1 MYLNFQI
8 ALLQIS
14 GSFGMSSYNPKDY
27 WIEQGKVYK
36 NNFRYNNKFELQ
48 ERLLIEYLTSNI
60 FTPTNSGDEPAE
72 FSVLEVGCGFG
83 RITKLLLTN
92 FGKSITKYVAV
103 DMSPDQIRNA
113 KQFLEGLYLEE
124 KAVTTVDDSKSKYDN
139 HLEFIVSDIQSL
151 PSTGAPNHR
160 YDLVLACEVLLH
172 VLPSEIQ
179 QVMHQLIEMSNRHVI
194 NVDWYEEELP
204 KKIAPHNF
212 IHRYEEI
219 YTSNPSVKRV
229 HRIPIVKKGILS
241 KLDTKQSIF
250 HASKQAD

>member
-1 MYLNFQI
+1 MPI
-8 ALLQIS
+8 LQIS
-14 GSFGMSSYNPKDY
+14 GSFGMSSASYNPKDY

-48 ERLLIEYLTSNI
+48 EYILTEYLTSNI

-83 RITKLLLTN
+83 RITRLLLTN
-92 FGKSITKYVAV
+92 FGRSITKYVAA

-113 KQFLEGLYLEE
+113 KQFLEDLNLED
-124 KAVTTVDDSKSKYDN
+124 KAMPTDNGSKSKHDIR
-139 HLEFIVSDIQSL
+139 LEFIVSDIQSL
-151 PSTGAPNHR
+151 HFTGLINQK

-172 VLPSEIQ
+172 VLPSEIR
-179 QVMHQLIEMSNRHVI
+179 QVMNQLTEMSNKHII

-212 IHRYEEI
+212 IHHYEEI
-219 YTSNPSVKRV
+219 YAKIPSVKLV
-229 HRIPIVKKGILS
+229 HRIPIVKKGMLS

-250 HASKQAD
+250 HALKQAD

>member
-1 MYLNFQI
+1 
-8 ALLQIS
+8 
-14 GSFGMSSYNPKDY
+14 MSSASYNPKDY

-36 NNFRYNNKFELQ
+36 NNFKYNNKFELQ

-60 FTPTNSGDEPAE
+60 FTSTHSEDKLVEM
-72 FSVLEVGCGFG
+72 SVLEVGCGFG
-83 RITKLLLTN
+83 RITRLLLAN
-92 FGKSITKYVAV
+92 FGRSITKYVGV

-113 KQFLEGLYLEE
+113 KQFVEDPYLEGEG
-124 KAVTTVDDSKSKYDN
+124 VTTVDDNESRKDERLK
-139 HLEFIVSDIQSL
+139 FVVSDIQSL
-151 PSTGAPNHR
+151 NSTDVSNQR

-179 QVMHQLIEMSNRHVI
+179 QVVHQLTEMSNKHII
-194 NVDWYEEELP
+194 NVDWYEEDVP

-219 YTSNPSVKRV
+219 YANIPSVKRV
-229 HRIPIVKKGILS
+229 KRIPIVKKGTLS

-250 HASKQAD
+250 HALKQVD

>member
-1 MYLNFQI
+1 
-8 ALLQIS
+8 
-14 GSFGMSSYNPKDY
+14 MSSASYNPKDY

-36 NNFRYNNKFELQ
+36 NNFKYNNKFELQ
-48 ERLLIEYLTSNI
+48 ERFLIEYLTSNI
-60 FTPTNSGDEPAE
+60 FTPTNSEDNLEE
-72 FSVLEVGCGFG
+72 MSVLEVGCGFG
-83 RITKLLLTN
+83 RITRLLLAN

-113 KQFLEGLYLEE
+113 KQFVEDPHLEGDG
-124 KAVTTVDDSKSKYDN
+124 VTTVDDNESRRDERLK
-139 HLEFIVSDIQSL
+139 FVVSDIQSL
-151 PSTGAPNHR
+151 NSTYVSNQR

-179 QVMHQLIEMSNRHVI
+179 QVVHQLTEMSNKHII
-194 NVDWYEEELP
+194 NVDWYEEDVP

-219 YTSNPSVKRV
+219 YANIPSVKRV
-229 HRIPIVKKGILS
+229 RRIPIVKKGTLS

-250 HASKQAD
+250 HALKQVD

>member
-1 MYLNFQI
+1 
-8 ALLQIS
+8 
-14 GSFGMSSYNPKDY
+14 MSSASYNPKDY

-48 ERLLIEYLTSNI
+48 ERFLIEYLTSNI
-60 FTPTNSGDEPAE
+60 FTSNSRETPAE
-72 FSVLEVGCGFG
+72 FTVLEVGCGFG
-83 RITKLLLTN
+83 RITRLLLAN

-113 KQFLEGLYLEE
+113 KQFVADPFLEE
-124 KAVTTVDDSKSKYDN
+124 KAATTVDDSERMN
-139 HLEFIVSDIQSL
+139 EERLEFIVSDIQSL
-151 PSTGAPNHR
+151 HSTDAIKQS

-179 QVMHQLIEMSNRHVI
+179 QVIHQLTELSNKHII

-219 YTSNPSVKRV
+219 YANIPSVKRV
-229 HRIPIVKKGILS
+229 HRIPIVRRGMLS

>member
-1 MYLNFQI
+1 
-8 ALLQIS
+8 
-14 GSFGMSSYNPKDY
+14 MSSASYNPKDY
-27 WIEQGKVYK
+27 WMEQGKVYK

-48 ERLLIEYLTSNI
+48 ERLVIEYLTSNI
-60 FTPTNSGDEPAE
+60 FTSNSGDEPSE
-72 FSVLEVGCGFG
+72 FSVIEVGCGFG
-83 RITKLLLTN
+83 RITRLLLTN

-113 KQFLEGLYLEE
+113 KQFLEDLYLEA
-124 KAVTTVDDSKSKYDN
+124 KAVTTVDDTKSKYDER
-139 HLEFIVSDIQSL
+139 LEFIVSDIQSL
-151 PSTGAPNHR
+151 HSTGAINRR

-179 QVMHQLIEMSNRHVI
+179 QVMRQLTEMSNKHII

-219 YTSNPSVKRV
+219 YANIPSVKRV
-229 HRIPIVKKGILS
+229 NRIPIVKKGMLS